1 MFVSGY
7 ICWSFCPENISQR
20 PKRKGCSSIRSQIY
34 RHRDETFICVC
45 AFKKT
50 QDIFFEKNK
59 HQICQLIVFVVAH
72 HFEKQPVTT
81 PYFPQMKSP
90 CYACN
95 RSSSLASWRLSE
107 EVQSIQCSMAGR
119 PEIVVQRV
127 QRELQVVAGKV
138 AAKWGAEIDV
148 FLPSTWVP
156 TVDTWFSF
164 SKGRWGLVFKISRHH
179 VSHSLFFVGSMKPIC
194 HQHHAFIERIDF
206 LGSNLSTFQLHQ
218 KELGASVCW
227 PILSNYILY
236 IYNGIVTLQ
245 TNWSYG
251 FTVRFCTLWW
261 HFAAKR
267 PFRRSDMIPL
277 AQRLEISWAKTTF
290 QVHTR
295 MVPTTPK
302 VLFVS
307 LREGT

>member
-1 MFVSGY
+1 MSIDCFCCGP
-7 ICWSFCPENISQR
+7 SFWETTSNHPIF
-20 PKRKGCSSIRSQIY
+20 SSNEIPMLCL
-34 RHRDETFICVC
+34 H
-45 AFKKT
+45 
-50 QDIFFEKNK
+50 
-59 HQICQLIVFVVAH
+59 
-72 HFEKQPVTT
+72 
-81 PYFPQMKSP
+81 
-90 CYACN
+90 

-127 QRELQVVAGKV
+127 QRELQVAGGKGCCQV
-138 AAKWGAEIDV
+138 KGWNRC
-148 FLPSTWVP
+148 FLTNHVG
-156 TVDTWFSF
+156 TYCRYLGFILQ
-164 SKGRWGLVFKISRHH
+164 GRWGLGVWFWKISLHIPFTMFH
-179 VSHSLFFVGSMKPIC
+179 IHFSLWGAWNRYATTN
-194 HQHHAFIERIDF
+194 HAFIERIDC

-236 IYNGIVTLQ
+236 IYIGIVTLQ

-267 PFRRSDMIPL
+267 PFRWSDMIL
-277 AQRLEISWAKTTF
+277 LVQKLEISWAKTTF